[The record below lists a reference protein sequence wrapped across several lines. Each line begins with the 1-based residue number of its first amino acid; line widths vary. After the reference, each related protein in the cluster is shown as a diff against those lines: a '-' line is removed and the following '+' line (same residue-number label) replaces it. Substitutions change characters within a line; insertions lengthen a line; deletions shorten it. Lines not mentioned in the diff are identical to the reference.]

1 MKNNILSF
9 NQLLEKGYEIYLKE
23 NNLSM
28 GNNIGNLIANVPIS
42 RNRMFL
48 LNIQNDVTKR
58 PRLATKLI
66 LDLVLRFG
74 HLNFVGLELL
84 SKK

>member
-28 GNNIGNLIANVPIS
+28 GNIGNLIANVPIS